1 MCYHIGFTVF
11 CSVGLKNSR
20 HFPALS
26 IRFKP
31 INCDL
36 LLKFSCA
43 LGSVLFSKLSSD
55 WLLVISS
62 LVVVLRHSIEMCP
75 ESEMM
80 GNGWLS
86 RIGSMSLVYDLKIVQ
101 LSGLTNRTKID
112 DLTCSHHLQKTVI
125 LLSTFFCPLKLKFKA
140 PFGFSV
146 SNYKNG
152 PLFLVLCSIQVYQI
166 YARRPPEEVYKILRQ
181 HGTDYIILENSI
193 CLSQQ
198 DRGCR
203 LVDLLDLDNGHMIEG
218 GQSEEG
224 LHLTNVPRFCK
235 AIKTDVK
242 NFSPYF
248 KKVFEN
254 RTFYL
259 YKLL

>member
-1 MCYHIGFTVF
+1 MRP
-11 CSVGLKNSR
+11 K
-20 HFPALS
+20 
-26 IRFKP
+26 
-31 INCDL
+31 
-36 LLKFSCA
+36 
-43 LGSVLFSKLSSD
+43 
-55 WLLVISS
+55 
-62 LVVVLRHSIEMCP
+62 
-75 ESEMM
+75 SEMM
-80 GNGWLS
+80 GNGWLP

-101 LSGLTNRTKID
+101 LSGLTNRTKIG
-112 DLTCSHHLQKTVI
+112 DLTSSHHLHKNGKKKPVI
-125 LLSTFFCPLKLKFKA
+125 LFSIFFCPLKLKFKV

-146 SNYKNG
+146 INHKNG
-152 PLFLVLCSIQVYQI
+152 PLFLVLCSFQVYQI
-166 YARRPPEEVYKILRQ
+166 YARQPPEEVYKILRQ

-198 DRGCR
+198 DLGCR